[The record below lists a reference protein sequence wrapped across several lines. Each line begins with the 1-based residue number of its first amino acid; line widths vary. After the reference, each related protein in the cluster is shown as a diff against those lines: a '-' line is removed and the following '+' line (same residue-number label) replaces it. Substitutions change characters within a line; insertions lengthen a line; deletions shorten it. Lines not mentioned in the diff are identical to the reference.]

1 MSGVRRSGVLCAAT
15 LLAALPVTTGCPPP
29 PKKPTCGWLAESP
42 KAGVGRLAV
51 LVDVS
56 TSTRSASGVGSPDY
70 PAALH
75 GKIEQAVGEQ
85 RTVAISPFSGPSG
98 NLSLTTRA
106 TNWKAQATNPKNLE
120 GKREDAAGCLQDDVR
135 QAQKTV
141 PGRGG
146 TDVLR
151 AISQAAAWLRADPK
165 APTREL
171 VVATDGLVTHGCA
184 DLSRSKFRGKPEID
198 AIVAECLKG
207 ELGVKDLDGITVTM
221 VGVGHPGAD
230 QPMPS
235 TAQVRWLR
243 DMWAALCLAA
253 GATGAPEAGSVPDTD
268 TAGTVPAPDESVQD
282 PPVRF
287 GTDAAAFSL
296 PGALFDTGRWTL
308 RPEAA
313 PVLARI
319 AVQIRS
325 SPYTR
330 VVVEGYADPRGGDVD
345 NRTLSENRARAVADA
360 LAADGVRSPQSRGMG
375 ATTTCFDGT
384 PVPAT
389 DTSDAGL
396 QCLRRVDIT
405 AS

>member
-1 MSGVRRSGVLCAAT
+1 MSGARRSALLCAVT

-42 KAGVGRLAV
+42 EPGAGRLAV

-56 TSTRSASGVGSPDY
+56 TSTRSASGLGSPDY
-70 PAALH
+70 PTALR
-75 GKIEQAVGEQ
+75 GRLEQAVGAQ

-98 NLSLTTRA
+98 NLSLTTRV
-106 TNWKAQATNPKNLE
+106 TNWKEQATNPKNLE
-120 GKREDAAGCLQDDVR
+120 GKRDDAADCLTDDVR
-135 QAQKTV
+135 QARQTT
-141 PGRGG
+141 PGPGG

-151 AISQAAAWLRADPK
+151 AITQAAAWLRADPK

-184 DLSRSKFRGKPEID
+184 DLARSTSRGEQEID
-198 AIVAECLKG
+198 AIVTECLKG
-207 ELGVKDLDGITVTM
+207 ELGGNDLDGITVTM
-221 VGVGHPGAD
+221 VGVGHPSAD

-235 TAQVRWLR
+235 TAQARWLS
-243 DMWAALCLAA
+243 DLWAALCGAA
-253 GATGAPEAGSVPDTD
+253 GATGTPEAVAVPDTD
-268 TAGTVPAPDESVQD
+268 TAGTVPAPNESVQD
-282 PPVRF
+282 PPVRL
-287 GTDAAAFSL
+287 GTDAVAFSL
-296 PGALFDTGRWTL
+296 SAALFDTGGWTL

-313 PVLARI
+313 PLLTAI

-325 SPYTR
+325 RPYTR
-330 VVVEGYADPRGGDVD
+330 VVVQGYADPRGGDVD
-345 NRTLSENRARAVADA
+345 NQTLSENRARAVADA
-360 LAADGVRSPQSRGMG
+360 LAADGVRSPQPRGMG
-375 ATTTCFDGT
+375 ATRTCFNGT

-389 DTSDAGL
+389 ETSDAGL